1 MTTATS
7 EARLGGD
14 SQGNEGFL
22 TAYGRLTTTPGGS
35 TLAEYP
41 AAGTGPSTR
50 VSGPAEPR
58 RVEGTNVQLLI
69 GGQWT
74 AAQSGREEDVTSPF
88 DGAVAGA
95 VPVAGAADVDAALS
109 AAVAGAAVWRR
120 TPGHERM
127 RILLEAARLADERV
141 EAVART
147 ISAESGKTITEAR
160 GEAGRSGDM
169 IRLAAFEGTQLYGDS
184 LPLDANRGTGFD
196 KIGFTVRQ
204 PVGVVVAVTPFNY
217 PALLVMHK
225 LAPALAAGNAVVLK
239 PARATPLTAL
249 ALAAC
254 FVDAGLPDGVLSVL
268 TGSGGELGDALVSD
282 PRVDKVSFTGSTG
295 VGQRITR
302 LAGVKRLSLELG
314 ASCPVVVLPDADV
327 EAAAAAVSI
336 GGYVNAG
343 QVCISVQ
350 RVITHPAI
358 ATDFLDALVERVGS
372 LTTGDPASEGTGV
385 GTLIS
390 TAEAERVERSIRE
403 AVDGGARLL
412 TGGERDGAVVS
423 PAVVADVDPSSPFSQ
438 DELFGPAVAVSVA
451 DDWQSAIAQANGTA
465 YGLGAGV
472 FTSDVAG
479 AVRAIRE
486 IDAGVIHINWTPLW
500 RADLMPYG
508 GLKGSGIGKE
518 GPRSA
523 VAEMTDVKTVI
534 LHGRPW

>member
-1 MTTATS
+1 M
-7 EARLGGD
+7 E
-14 SQGNEGFL
+14 
-22 TAYGRLTTTPGGS
+22 
-35 TLAEYP
+35 
-41 AAGTGPSTR
+41 
-50 VSGPAEPR
+50 
-58 RVEGTNVQLLI
+58 LLV

-74 AAQSGREEDVTSPF
+74 ASHSGRAEEVTSPY
-88 DGAVAGA
+88 DGAVVGL
-95 VPVAGAADVDAALS
+95 VPVADASDVDAALT
-109 AAVAGAAVWRR
+109 AAVAGAKVWRN

-127 RILLEAARLADERV
+127 RILLEAASLADQRAEV
-141 EAVART
+141 IAQT

-160 GEAGRSGDM
+160 GEAGRSGEM

-204 PVGVVVAVTPFNY
+204 PVGVVVAITPFNY

-254 FVDAGLPDGVLSVL
+254 FVDAGLPEGVLSVV
-268 TGSGGELGDALVSD
+268 TGAGGELGDALVSD
-282 PRVDKVSFTGSTG
+282 DRVDKISFTGSTG
-295 VGQRITR
+295 IGNRITQ

-327 EAAAAAVSI
+327 DAAAAAVAI

-358 ATDFLDALVERVGS
+358 ATDFLDALVVQVEKIQ
-372 LTTGDPASEGTGV
+372 TGDPQSPGTGM
-385 GTLIS
+385 GTLIDVK
-390 TAEAERVERSIRE
+390 EATRVERSIRQ

-423 PAVVADVDPSSPFSQ
+423 AAVVADVDPTSPFSQ

-486 IDAGVIHINWTPLW
+486 IDAGVVHINWTPLW

-523 VAEMTDVKTVI
+523 VAEMTDVKTII